1 MTPRSLVPLVLSA
14 CLACAWPAA
23 AQQPTDK
30 PVAKE
35 PAPSE
40 KEIDQRIAE
49 TLAAV
54 VRVKMRAVPEA
65 RSNATLGP
73 AREGSGIVI
82 EPDYVTTIGYLVIEP
97 DAIEVTTVNDRT
109 LPRRSPA
116 TTMRPGSACSRSRAT
131 SP

>member
-1 MTPRSLVPLVLSA
+1 MTPRSLAPLVLAA

-23 AQQPTDK
+23 AQQPADK
-30 PVAKE
+30 PLAKE

-65 RSNATLGP
+65 RSREQP
-73 AREGSGIVI
+73 EPPFHAR
-82 EPDYVTTIGYLVIEP
+82 PDP
-97 DAIEVTTVNDRT
+97 RWRW
-109 LPRRSPA
+109 RRS
-116 TTMRPGSACSRSRAT
+116 T
-131 SP
+131 S